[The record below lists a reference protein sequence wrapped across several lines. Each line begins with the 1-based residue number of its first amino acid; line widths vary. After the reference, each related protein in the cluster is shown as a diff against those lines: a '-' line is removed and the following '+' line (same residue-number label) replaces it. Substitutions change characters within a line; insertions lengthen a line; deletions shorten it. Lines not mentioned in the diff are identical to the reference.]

1 VEGSAPI
8 LIAYD
13 GPPSAD
19 HAIREAGGLLAGR
32 RALVV
37 VVYEQ
42 GVGFEFEELPSVTIG
57 APPAPLDIRMALDV
71 DRELAERSQMVARH
85 GAELA
90 REAGFE
96 AEALAVAEDADT
108 PAAETIVTVAR
119 EQGAAAIVLGAHGHS
134 RLSEV
139 VLGSTSRDVI
149 RRAPCPVVVA
159 RPMTER

>member
-13 GPPSAD
+13 GSPSAD

-90 REAGFE
+90 RETGFE

-149 RRAPCPVVVA
+149 RHAPCPVVVA

>member
-1 VEGSAPI
+1 MEGSAPI

-13 GPPSAD
+13 RSPSAD

-42 GVGFEFEELPSVTIG
+42 GVGFELEELPSVNIG
-57 APPAPLDIRMALDV
+57 APPAPIDIRAALDV
-71 DRELAERSQMVARH
+71 DEELAQRSQMLAQL
-85 GAELA
+85 GTELA
-90 REAGFE
+90 REVGFE

-108 PAAETIVTVAR
+108 PVAETIVTVAR
-119 EQGAAAIVLGAHGHS
+119 EQGAAAIVVGAHGHS